1 MAWAAFE
8 GPAAGAET
16 RGGRLHEVLI
26 IGGGPAGLTAGMY
39 CRMRKMSVQVV
50 DAGRVGGQL
59 ISLYGDK
66 PVHDWPGIH
75 YIIANEL
82 AAKLIEH
89 ARELEVET
97 VGNQKVEDVRR
108 AGDDTFEVV
117 AHDVVTKAEHR
128 YQANAVIVAIG
139 GGAFEPRKLKVPGE
153 DGLSE
158 EFLTY
163 RMPDKAKA
171 AGKRVVVVGGGDSGL
186 EAAQA
191 AHEAGAKV
199 TMVQVMDRFTGME
212 SNIDLVNR
220 MEIPRHF
227 NTRVKEIELE
237 NGSIRAVRAVTKGV
251 AEPLEIECE
260 YLVVNI
266 GAAVNLDAVKRWGI
280 EVENNL
286 IKVDG
291 SMRTSVDGLFACG
304 DIVAHDGKYKLL
316 LTASSEGCVAAQ
328 SAYLYVRKP
337 QRLTMTDLW
346 T

>member
-1 MAWAAFE
+1 
-8 GPAAGAET
+8 
-16 RGGRLHEVLI
+16 LHEVVI

-39 CRMRKMSVQVV
+39 CRMRKMSALVL

-59 ISLYGDK
+59 VSVYGDK

-75 YIIANEL
+75 NIIANEL
-82 AAKLIEH
+82 AGHLIEH
-89 ARELEVET
+89 ARMLEVEMT
-97 VGNQKVEDVRR
+97 GNQKVEEVTRGGE
-108 AGDDTFEVV
+108 AGFEVV
-117 AHDVVTKAEHR
+117 ARDVITKEERR
-128 YQANAVIVAIG
+128 YTAGALIVAIG

-153 DGLSE
+153 DGLPE
-158 EFLTY
+158 EVLTY
-163 RMPDKAKA
+163 RMPDKSKV

-186 EAAQA
+186 ESAQA

-199 TMVQVMDRFTGME
+199 TVIQAMERFTGME
-212 SNIDLVNR
+212 SNIDIVNR

-227 NTRVKEIELE
+227 SSRVKEIETE
-237 NGSIRAVRAVTKGV
+237 NGSIRAVRVATKGV
-251 AEPLEIECE
+251 AEPMRLECD

-280 EVENNL
+280 AVENNL
-286 IKVDG
+286 IRVDG
-291 SMRTSVDGLFACG
+291 SMRTSVDGMFACG
-304 DIVAHDGKYKLL
+304 DIVTYEGKYKLL

-328 SAYLYVRKP
+328 SAYLHVRKP

>member
-1 MAWAAFE
+1 M
-8 GPAAGAET
+8 
-16 RGGRLHEVLI
+16 HEVLI

-75 YIIANEL
+75 DIVANEL
-82 AAKLIEH
+82 AGRLIEH
-89 ARELEVET
+89 ARALEVEMA
-97 VGNQKVEDVRR
+97 GNQKVEEVTR
-108 AGDDTFEVV
+108 AGDDAFDVL
-117 AHDVVTKAEHR
+117 ARDVVTKAEHR
-128 YQANAVIVAIG
+128 YRANAVIVAIG

-153 DGLSE
+153 DGLGE
-158 EFLTY
+158 ETLTY
-163 RMPDKAKA
+163 RMPDKSMV

-186 EAAQA
+186 ESAQS

-199 TMVQVMDRFTGME
+199 TLVQVMDRFTGME

-227 NTRVKEIELE
+227 NTRVKEIETAD
-237 NGSIRAVRAVTKGV
+237 GRIRAVRAVTKGV
-251 AEPLEIECE
+251 AEPLRLECD

-280 EVENNL
+280 GVENNL

-291 SMRTSVDGLFACG
+291 SMRTSVDGMFACG
-304 DIVAHDGKYKLL
+304 DIVTYEGKYKLL

-328 SAYLYVRKP
+328 SAYLHVRKP

>member
-1 MAWAAFE
+1 M
-8 GPAAGAET
+8 
-16 RGGRLHEVLI
+16 HEVLI

-75 YIIANEL
+75 DIIANEL
-82 AAKLIEH
+82 AGRLIEH
-89 ARELEVET
+89 ARALEVEMT
-97 VGNQKVEDVRR
+97 GNQKVEEVTR
-108 AGDDTFEVV
+108 AGEDAFDVL
-117 AHDVVTKAEHR
+117 ARDVVTKAEHR
-128 YQANAVIVAIG
+128 YRANAVIVAIG

-153 DGLSE
+153 DGLGE
-158 EFLTY
+158 ETLTY
-163 RMPDKAKA
+163 RMPDKSKI
-171 AGKRVVVVGGGDSGL
+171 AGRRVVVVGGGDSGL
-186 EAAQA
+186 ESAQS

-227 NTRVKEIELE
+227 NTRVKEIETAD
-237 NGSIRAVRAVTKGV
+237 GRIRAVRAVTKGV
-251 AEPLEIECE
+251 AEPLRLECD

-291 SMRTSVDGLFACG
+291 SMRTTVDGMFACG
-304 DIVAHDGKYKLL
+304 DIVTYEGKYKLL

-328 SAYLYVRKP
+328 SAYLHVRKP